1 MGHGVYYPAP
11 LHLQECFKELGY
23 EEGSLPH
30 AEQACREVV
39 SLPIFPELT
48 EEQQRRVVD
57 VIGEF
62 YGVS

>member
-1 MGHGVYYPAP
+1 
-11 LHLQECFKELGY
+11 
-23 EEGSLPH
+23 
-30 AEQACREVV
+30 VV

-48 EEQQRRVVD
+48 EAQQRRVVD